1 MSIRGKEVKRHFP
14 SLKWVWLSDFFR
26 RGRVEWGVKGS
37 RTMEG
42 VRRVWRKEVQDVSKD
57 RVWSPIPVQNSSG
70 QSQSNLIE
78 GVDHM
83 ANAWRN

>member
-1 MSIRGKEVKRHFP
+1 
-14 SLKWVWLSDFFR
+14 
-26 RGRVEWGVKGS
+26 
-37 RTMEG
+37 MEG